1 MEKGDIRPN
10 PPTIKLGASRK
21 RVYCQKLQ
29 VNNDFRPAVCSAAAP
44 TRGDLTARLRQH
56 DRHPIRS

>member
-10 PPTIKLGASRK
+10 PPTIKLGASRE

-29 VNNDFRPAVCSAAAP
+29 VDNDFRPAVCSAAAP

-56 DRHPIRS
+56 